1 MANNLDE
8 LIIYLQ
14 RLLGPEY
21 QTFARAPL
29 EPPSIRLNP
38 LKGARRQELLQRLK
52 AWGVPHQPHPVN
64 PDGLMLEEDRLPLSH
79 TLAYFAG
86 DFVYQ
91 GLSSQLPVLALDPRP
106 GESVVDLC
114 AAPGSKSTQIAALM
128 QNRGRLLLTDS
139 STRRLQPLMANL
151 FSAGVINAVLLNLP
165 GQLIGRHFPEQF
177 DRVLV
182 DAPCSA
188 LANLPVR
195 AFQSCWSE
203 AFLRKISTIQ
213 EQLLISGI
221 KAAKV
226 GGVIVYSTCSI
237 CPEENE
243 MVLERILRRYPV
255 ELEPVAF
262 SGAACC
268 RPPLESYLGRRFDP
282 APRRA
287 VRIHPWP
294 LPFEGFFIARLRK
307 TGPLPVRPV
316 TAAMPWLESRPGSDP
331 EIAPLLDHLE
341 QLWGVPAG
349 LLRDYRFLRSLHR
362 LWMIAPEWERLPQR
376 SFMMA
381 GLPLADQKTAFWR
394 PTTPAVQW
402 LGERVSQ
409 EWISFSSEELGA
421 LFHEG
426 CLPAPTGPLR
436 YHILRADGR
445 NLAVVARSEG
455 FYRIHLPHRFDLVM

>member
-1 MANNLDE
+1 
-8 LIIYLQ
+8 
-14 RLLGPEY
+14 
-21 QTFARAPL
+21 
-29 EPPSIRLNP
+29 
-38 LKGARRQELLQRLK
+38 
-52 AWGVPHQPHPVN
+52 
-64 PDGLMLEEDRLPLSH
+64 
-79 TLAYFAG
+79 
-86 DFVYQ
+86 
-91 GLSSQLPVLALDPRP
+91 
-106 GESVVDLC
+106 
-114 AAPGSKSTQIAALM
+114 M

-151 FSAGVINAVLLNLP
+151 FSAGVMNAVLLNLP

-195 AFQSCWSE
+195 AYQSYWSE

-221 KAAKV
+221 KAARV

-262 SGAACC
+262 AGAPCC

-282 APRRA
+282 AIRQA

-294 LPFEGFFIARLRK
+294 LPFEGFFVARLRK
-307 TGPLPVRPV
+307 TGPLPIRPV
-316 TAAMPWLESRPGSDP
+316 TEAMPWLQSRRGDDP

-341 QLWGVPAG
+341 QLWGIPAG
-349 LLRDYRFLRSLHR
+349 PLRDLRYLRSLHR

-376 SFMMA
+376 AFMMA
-381 GLPLADQKTAFWR
+381 GLPLADEKTTFWR
-394 PTTPAVQW
+394 PTTSCHCSAVTVASASRNFSVCPR
-402 LGERVSQ
+402 LAFCISTSLPRVEVASTAAFLSSLTSSSVVTVSNKTTGETARFGSP
-409 EWISFSSEELGA
+409 
-421 LFHEG
+421 G
-426 CLPAPTGPLR
+426 CRLSNATIRNPLSMSASPKAPLQSP
-436 YHILRADGR
+436 
-445 NLAVVARSEG
+445 
-455 FYRIHLPHRFDLVM
+455 